1 MTVAESNRRR
11 AGTRRGGSKSL
22 SEVNPELS
30 REIMIADPESVSAGS
45 HWKFPWRCA
54 EGHVWMSRP
63 NNRKSGTGCPQC
75 VKGVRASEVSPG
87 LREDWSPVNDRS
99 FDSVSRQSAFR
110 AAWKCRSGHEWDSTV
125 YDRVRGRGCPK
136 CALVRSV
143 SSPEREVASLLDS
156 WGVGYVS
163 SDRSVLAGR
172 EVDIYVPSAGVAI
185 EFNGLYWHGDRFK
198 SRSYHR
204 DKSDLARAAGVQ
216 LIHVWEDDWLE
227 RRGVVESM
235 ISRKLGVSTE
245 DRVNARSLTKVILTT
260 REARKFLDSHHLQGF
275 SNGSEYY
282 GLSEGG
288 EVRAVL
294 VMKRRGGGEWELVRF
309 ATNAIVRGGHSR
321 LFKWFTEDHPEV
333 ERVVTFA
340 DQGVSDG
347 GLYETCGFSRDR
359 VLPPDYTYVVGR
371 RRVHKFNYRLKRFR
385 DDPLLE
391 YREGMSERELA
402 DINNIPR
409 IWDAGKIRYVWTRT

>member
-22 SEVNPELS
+22 SEVNPDLA
-30 REIMIADPESVSAGS
+30 RDIMIADPKSVSAGS

-110 AAWKCRSGHEWDSTV
+110 ATWECRSGHEWVSTV

-172 EVDIYVPSAGVAI
+172 EVDLYVPSAGVAI

-204 DKSDLARAAGVQ
+204 DKSVAAEEAGAQ
-216 LIHVWEDDWLE
+216 LIHVWEDDWRDRREIVE
-227 RRGVVESM
+227 RM
-235 ISRKLGVSTE
+235 LARKLGVSSE
-245 DRVNARSLTKVILTT
+245 KRVDARSLNKVKLTT
-260 REARKFLDSHHLQGF
+260 PPARVFLNENHIQGF
-275 SNGSEYY
+275 SGGAEYY
-282 GLSEGG
+282 GLSDETG
-288 EVRAVL
+288 VRAVL
-294 VMKRRGGGEWELVRF
+294 VMKRRSNGGWELVRF
-309 ATNAIVRGGHSR
+309 ATSAIVRGGHSR
-321 LFKWFTEDHPEV
+321 LFKWFQDDHPEA
-333 ERVVTFA
+333 RKVVTFA
-340 DQGVSDG
+340 DRGVSDG
-347 GLYETCGFSRDR
+347 GLYETCGFVHDGELR
-359 VLPPDYTYVVGR
+359 PDYMYVVGGS
-371 RRVHKFNYRLKRFR
+371 RVHKFNYRLKRFR
-385 DDPLLE
+385 EDPDLE
-391 YREGMSERELA
+391 YREGLTESQLAELN
-402 DINNIPR
+402 DLPR
-409 IWDAGKIRYVWTRT
+409 IYDAGKIRYVWTRM

>member
-1 MTVAESNRRR
+1 
-11 AGTRRGGSKSL
+11 
-22 SEVNPELS
+22 
-30 REIMIADPESVSAGS
+30 
-45 HWKFPWRCA
+45 
-54 EGHVWMSRP
+54 MSRP